1 MSLVGHTHTFL
12 VTPHLSTTKTPL
24 LPILFLHY
32 RVRRVEKIPKY
43 QKMKLQKIPKYSST
57 KIPKYPNIKV
67 LKDEI
72 IKRSPSCSFAR
83 GELEKMIK
91 RPKHPSP
98 PYHLYPSKTFL
109 GQLKW
114 TESTRIHDTSYR
126 PLDQPRNQIQRLD
139 IDQDQDNGQSKD
151 KTGTNRNSM
160 IRSAI
165 IKRLL
170 GGSFPFSSVW
180 KLLYCA
186 RFCKLLYFAR
196 DPSVQSHFLN
206 CGLRPLFADVS
217 VRLRC

>member
-1 MSLVGHTHTFL
+1 
-12 VTPHLSTTKTPL
+12 
-24 LPILFLHY
+24 
-32 RVRRVEKIPKY
+32 
-43 QKMKLQKIPKYSST
+43 
-57 KIPKYPNIKV
+57 
-67 LKDEI
+67 
-72 IKRSPSCSFAR
+72 
-83 GELEKMIK
+83 MIK

-170 GGSFPFSSVW
+170 GGSFPFSSVPPSS
-180 KLLYCA
+180 
-186 RFCKLLYFAR
+186 FCNLLYFAR
-196 DPSVQSHFLN
+196 FYKLLCFARDPIFSTVVSAPSLQMSPSGSVEAKTD
-206 CGLRPLFADVS
+206 RPQMF
-217 VRLRC
+217 RLAL